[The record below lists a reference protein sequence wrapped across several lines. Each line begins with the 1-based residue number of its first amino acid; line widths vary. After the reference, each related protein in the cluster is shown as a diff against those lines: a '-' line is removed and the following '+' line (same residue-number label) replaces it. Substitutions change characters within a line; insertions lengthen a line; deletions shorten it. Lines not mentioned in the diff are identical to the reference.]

1 MALENQTHRGLRTPA
16 PDRAGPHGSGLGGRP
31 RGGGERGRRPR
42 ADRRRLRRPCDPRAR
57 VRGAGNQRVGC
68 GFITWSMAR
77 DPSLLDAVL
86 ARAPAALM
94 LSFAD
99 PAPFAERIHAAGV
112 PLICQVHT
120 LAHARRALEVG
131 AAVVV
136 AQGTEAGGHGL
147 AARGTLAFVPA
158 VADLIARE
166 RPETLLLAA
175 GGIADG
181 RGLAAALALG
191 ADGVLMGTRFWATR
205 EALIHPAAKAAGAR
219 GHRRRHRADAGL
231 RHRPAAGLA
240 GALYRSAPA
249 QRLHRDLARPRGR
262 TARGRRSTRRRDVE
276 DADAAGDYD
285 VANVTV
291 GEAVGLIDDLPER
304 WRLVRRIAEAAE
316 AASCAAPAG
325 SRRRRDGAPQS
336 VTTHGRARPEPRRC
350 QRLSVSGNRAAVRA
364 GSRFQSE
371 SRMRIGLISVLSGV
385 LLWAAVRARPA
396 RTCSSASTRAAS
408 AWRSRSTGS
417 PAIPGPSPRDRE
429 PRHAIR
435 ILPPVPD
442 GAHAFLEGV
451 G

>member
-1 MALENQTHRGLRTPA
+1 MALRTRLTEAFGLRHPIVLAPMDPA
-16 PDRAGPHGSGLGGRP
+16 SGGVLAAAVSAAGGLGLI
-31 RGGGERGRRPR
+31 GGGYGDHET
-42 ADRRRLRRPCDPRAR
+42 LRREFAA
-57 VRGAGNQRVGC
+57 AGNQRVGC

-77 DPSLLDAVL
+77 DPSLLDAAL

-99 PAPFAERIHAAGV
+99 PAPFAERIRAAGV

-147 AARGTLAFVPA
+147 TARGTLAFVPA

-205 EALIHPAAKAAGAR
+205 EALIHPAAKQRVLAASGDDTVRTRVYDIAR
-219 GHRRRHRADAGL
+219 QRAWPAPYTGRLLRNAFIESWHGREDDLRAAAFDRRRE
-231 RHRPAAGLA
+231 
-240 GALYRSAPA
+240 
-249 QRLHRDLARPRGR
+249 
-262 TARGRRSTRRRDVE
+262 VE

-291 GEAVGLIDDLPER
+291 GEAVGLIDDLPEAGE
-304 WRLVRRIAEAAE
+304 LVRRIAEAAE
-316 AASCAAPAG
+316 ACILRSAGRVGAAP
-325 SRRRRDGAPQS
+325 
-336 VTTHGRARPEPRRC
+336 
-350 QRLSVSGNRAAVRA
+350 
-364 GSRFQSE
+364 
-371 SRMRIGLISVLSGV
+371 
-385 LLWAAVRARPA
+385 
-396 RTCSSASTRAAS
+396 
-408 AWRSRSTGS
+408 
-417 PAIPGPSPRDRE
+417 
-429 PRHAIR
+429 
-435 ILPPVPD
+435 
-442 GAHAFLEGV
+442 
-451 G
+451 